1 MLLEI
6 NGCSKSFG
14 SREIF
19 CSLSFEIK
27 NNEKIAVVGRNGVG
41 KTTLLNIIAG
51 TEGFDAGRIYRDKT
65 AAIGFLEQIVFA
77 DESVT
82 ARAEFES
89 CFGQINRCKARMRK
103 LELTMESDCRT
114 EILDKYARVC
124 QQYEDLGGYQ
134 YQTELLTVF
143 TKFGFRTEEID
154 KRIQEFSG
162 GEKTRLAFV
171 RLLLSKPDILI
182 LDEPTNHLDMN
193 TIEWLEEYLRRYPKA
208 VLIVSHDR
216 MFLDH
221 TVTIVYEIEF
231 GKACRYAGNYTS
243 FMAKKQEDMAK
254 QNHDCESQKKEIRR
268 LEEVIEKFR
277 YKATKAKFAQSKI
290 KYLERMERLSERRE
304 DTSAFR
310 AHFSARTRGAAKVLS
325 IRDLCIGYEEA
336 LCQISL
342 DITRGS
348 RVAVIG
354 RNGTGKSTLVKTL
367 VGQVAPRSGSYTY
380 GVGVETGYFD
390 QELTQFED
398 GLTVLEELWNTF
410 PDLGQ
415 TEIRTTL
422 GSFLFTGDDVFKATA
437 VLSGGEKV
445 RLALAKLMLR
455 HDNFLILDEPT
466 NHLDIYG
473 RQALERA
480 LADYDG
486 TVLFVSHD
494 RYFIAAAATAVL
506 ELGDSG
512 AVYYPLTYAEYLAKK
527 GQLRPEIHR
536 KVF

>member
-19 CSLSFEIK
+19 DNLSFEIK

-51 TEGFDAGRIYRDKT
+51 TQDMDAGRIHRDKT
-65 AAIGFLEQIVFA
+65 TVIGFLEQNVFT
-77 DESVT
+77 DESIT

-89 CFGQINRCKARMRK
+89 CFEQIHRCKARMQD
-103 LELTMESDCRT
+103 LELTMQTDYCP

-124 QQYEDLGGYQ
+124 QQYEDLGGYL
-134 YQTELLTVF
+134 YQTEILTVF
-143 TKFGFRTEEID
+143 TKFGFRIDEIG
-154 KRIQEFSG
+154 KKIHEFSG

-171 RLLLSKPDILI
+171 RLLLSKPDLLI

-221 TVTIVYEIEF
+221 TVDIVYEIEF
-231 GKACRYAGNYTS
+231 GKACRYVGNYTR
-243 FMAKKQEDMAK
+243 FMARKQEDMAQ
-254 QNHDCESQKKEIRR
+254 QNHDYENQRKEIRR
-268 LEEVIEKFR
+268 LEEVIDKFR

-290 KYLERMERLSERRE
+290 KYLERMERLSQRKE
-304 DTSAFR
+304 DTSTFH
-310 AHFSARTRGAAKVLS
+310 AHFTGRTKGAAKVLS
-325 IRDLCIGYEEA
+325 IRDLGIGYEKT
-336 LCQISL
+336 LCQLSL

-348 RVAVIG
+348 RIAVIG

-367 VGQVAPRSGSYTY
+367 VGQLTPRDGSYTY
-380 GVGVETGYFD
+380 GTGIETGYFD
-390 QELTQFED
+390 QELTQFD
-398 GLTVLEELWNTF
+398 DDCSVLEELWNAF
-410 PDLGQ
+410 PDSGQ

-422 GSFLFTGDDVFKATA
+422 GCFLFTGDDVFKDTA

-455 HDNFLILDEPT
+455 HDNFLVLDEPT

-473 RQALERA
+473 CQALERV
-480 LADYDG
+480 LTDYDG

-527 GQLRPEIHR
+527 DSKEE
-536 KVF
+536 